1 MLVRTWDGV
10 MWWITYYDGDCQ
22 LGSDNKS
29 FLTGKYDDNRQ
40 TKRDGAY
47 VMQGHNS
54 WLWNLILGNMGNLLE
69 EVMTKGV
76 NGGTSFMSA
85 FSIQKAVDHFD
96 TEQMKKWCSRLYNK
110 SGIFKYIYPFLN
122 EMPVGADGAKQT
134 YPQIYG
140 LKGSLKAHRNYF
152 IQRRY
157 DLKQV
162 EYGYVSTLGAQFYQ
176 STASLDKAYK
186 LKPMQ
191 YRLTIPYRVQLSTSN
206 GVQADSGVV
215 DADVLHSL
223 QLIRAFGE
231 NDPLKIVGA
240 AKSRSWCGM
249 RMRSPSAST
258 SVC

>member
-1 MLVRTWDGV
+1 M
-10 MWWITYYDGDCQ
+10 
-22 LGSDNKS
+22 
-29 FLTGKYDDNRQ
+29 
-40 TKRDGAY
+40 
-47 VMQGHNS
+47 
-54 WLWNLILGNMGNLLE
+54 
-69 EVMTKGV
+69 
-76 NGGTSFMSA
+76 
-85 FSIQKAVDHFD
+85 
-96 TEQMKKWCSRLYNK
+96 
-110 SGIFKYIYPFLN
+110 
-122 EMPVGADGAKQT
+122 GADGAKQT

-223 QLIRAFGE
+223 QLTRAFGE
-231 NDPLKIVGA
+231 TT
-240 AKSRSWCGM
+240 R
-249 RMRSPSAST
+249 
-258 SVC
+258 

>member
-1 MLVRTWDGV
+1 
-10 MWWITYYDGDCQ
+10 
-22 LGSDNKS
+22 
-29 FLTGKYDDNRQ
+29 
-40 TKRDGAY
+40 
-47 VMQGHNS
+47 
-54 WLWNLILGNMGNLLE
+54 
-69 EVMTKGV
+69 
-76 NGGTSFMSA
+76 MSA
-85 FSIQKAVDHFD
+85 FSIQKAIDHFD

-223 QLIRAFGE
+223 QLTRAFGE
-231 NDPLKIVGA
+231 NDPLKIIGA

-249 RMRSPSAST
+249 RTRSPSDSISACLPHWLNLT
-258 SVC
+258 